1 MSWPDAL
8 ATLVLAIGGVKGF
21 VRGFISELTG
31 LIALAVAIA
40 AAIFY
45 PGMWDAAIA
54 GWTHLGPGSSHVVAM
69 ACFALLAYTVVIL
82 IGSALSTVAKLPI
95 LNVVNAALGA
105 LVGVVK
111 GAILLWLL
119 IFVALY
125 FPLSKDLRGDLSRSY
140 IVGWLEKP
148 NGDIDTMLKR
158 SLPWF
163 AKPFSNGVFGRHRV

>member
-1 MSWPDAL
+1 
-8 ATLVLAIGGVKGF
+8 
-21 VRGFISELTG
+21 
-31 LIALAVAIA
+31 
-40 AAIFY
+40 
-45 PGMWDAAIA
+45 
-54 GWTHLGPGSSHVVAM
+54 
-69 ACFALLAYTVVIL
+69 
-82 IGSALSTVAKLPI
+82 
-95 LNVVNAALGA
+95 
-105 LVGVVK
+105 
-111 GAILLWLL
+111 L